1 MARRP
6 PGPPTDQGE
15 KAMSLYRIKALLRKE
30 IRQALRDRRMRMIIF
45 VSPLIQLF
53 LFGYAVNTDVR
64 EIRTVVCDRSNT
76 SISRG
81 LTDAFQAS
89 GYFRV
94 VKRMH
99 DPREAEPLI
108 DRGKAQ
114 VILVIPEDFSRDL
127 RKGRTADLQLIVE
140 GTDSIVASNAV
151 SYGRMIIAAHLQKFA
166 QPLPTINMVTQ
177 TSGRLP
183 QVKPEV
189 RVWFNPDL
197 KSRNYFVPGVIAL
210 LLTMVS
216 LILTSFSIVREWE
229 IGTMEQLIVTPLRPT
244 ELIVGKTLPFFLV
257 GMIDLTLIFL
267 VGTLWFQI
275 PFQGNILLLAF
286 SAVLY
291 LINALSVGILISTI
305 SRTQQ
310 QSLMGVIFFFMPA
323 MLLSGFVFPIYNIP
337 LVLRWIAYINPLT
350 YFLII
355 VRGIFLKGV
364 GITILW
370 PQLVFLAVTGPI
382 LLGISIKRFYKQ
394 LD

>member
-1 MARRP
+1 
-6 PGPPTDQGE
+6 
-15 KAMSLYRIKALLRKE
+15 MSLHRIKALLRKE
-30 IRQALRDRRMRMIIF
+30 IKQALRDKRMRMIIF

-81 LTDAFQAS
+81 LADAFQSS
-89 GYFRV
+89 GYFRI
-94 VKRMH
+94 VKRAL

-108 DRGKAQ
+108 DKGKAQ
-114 VILVIPEDFSRDL
+114 VILVIPEDFL
-127 RKGRTADLQLIVE
+127 RNLRRGRTADLQMIVE

-151 SYGRMIIAAHLQKFA
+151 SYGNMIIAAYIQKIA
-166 QPLPTINMVTQ
+166 KPPPSINMITQ
-177 TSGRLP
+177 TSSRIP
-183 QVKPEV
+183 QASPET

-197 KSRNYFVPGVIAL
+197 KSRNFFVPGVIAL
-210 LLTMVS
+210 LLTLVS

-229 IGTMEQLIVTPLRPT
+229 VGTMEQLIVTPLRPT
-244 ELIVGKTLPFFLV
+244 ELIIGKTLPFFLV
-257 GMIDLTLIFL
+257 GLIDLILIFL

-275 PFQGNILLLAF
+275 PFRGNIVLLAF

-291 LINALSVGILISTI
+291 LINALSVGIFISTI
-305 SRTQQ
+305 SRTLQQ
-310 QSLMGVIFFFMPA
+310 ALMGVMFFFMPA
-323 MLLSGFVFPIYNIP
+323 MLFSGFVFPIYNIP
-337 LVLRWIAYINPLT
+337 PVMQWIAYINPLT
-350 YFLII
+350 YFLVI

-370 PQLVFLAVTGPI
+370 PQFLFLAITGPI
-382 LLGISIKRFYKQ
+382 LLGISVKRFYKQ

>member
-6 PGPPTDQGE
+6 AGTPTDQGE
-15 KAMSLYRIKALLRKE
+15 KAMSLRRIKALLRKE
-30 IRQALRDRRMRMIIF
+30 IKQALRDRRMRMIIF

-64 EIRTVVCDRSNT
+64 EIRTVVCDQSNT

-81 LTDAFQAS
+81 LTDAFQSS
-89 GYFRV
+89 GYFQIVQRV
-94 VKRMH
+94 R
-99 DPREAEPLI
+99 DTREAEPLI
-108 DRGKAQ
+108 DKGEAQ
-114 VILVIPEDFSRDL
+114 VILVIPHDFSRFL
-127 RKGRTADLQLIVE
+127 RRGQPAELQLIVE

-151 SYGRMIIAAHLQKFA
+151 SYGNMIIAAHLQKFA
-166 QPLPTINMVTQ
+166 QPPPTINTVTQ

-183 QVKPEV
+183 QTEAVV
-189 RVWFNPDL
+189 RVWFNPNL
-197 KSRNYFVPGVIAL
+197 LSRNYFVPGVIAL
-210 LLTMVS
+210 LLTLVS

-229 IGTMEQLIVTPLRPT
+229 IGTMEQLVVTPLRPT

-310 QSLMGVIFFFMPA
+310 QALMGVIFFFMPA
-323 MLLSGFVFPIYNIP
+323 MLFSGFVFPIYNIP
-337 LVLRWIAYINPLT
+337 LVMRWIAYINPLT

-370 PQLVFLAVTGPI
+370 PQLLFLAFTGPI
-382 LLGISIKRFYKQ
+382 LLGISIKRFYRQ